1 MFKPSLFK
9 IGLRAR
15 AMAMLGI
22 LILLALVVMG
32 ATKYFYVS
40 RLAIQKTLSVFKE
53 KMTNDALLIGARM
66 ADERAEL
73 IILRDVPPV
82 QGIIRA
88 KGNGG
93 VDPETGVEI
102 DYWYARLEQML
113 AAMLKGKPKQYLKLC
128 YLDEQ
133 GNELTRVDRVEATIK
148 ITPRDKLQNKAEQ
161 PYVTET
167 IRLKEDEVYYSEVRL
182 NRADGEIEIP
192 YRPSLQIATPVY
204 DDMKNVR
211 GLIVMTISARWLFSN
226 IAAGANNTKRY
237 LINRDGYYLAH
248 PDRAKEFGFDLGIE
262 YTISNEHPLMA
273 EEIRTTDSGISRHQ
287 KLDLNNISGFQKIFF
302 DPGNKKRF
310 WAVVYDIPEA
320 IALSDVY
327 KMQKTMLMV
336 GLVITSCSIGVI
348 LWISVKEII
357 SPLTRLIEAAR
368 KLEAGDLS
376 VRLPED
382 KGAKEFLL
390 LYRTL
395 NSFAEKQQN
404 AILNFE
410 KELALRTNNLEASN
424 RELQQFASIA
434 SHDLQEPLRKITAFG
449 DRLAGHASEAL
460 DEKSKDYLRRM
471 QSAAGRMKQL
481 IEDLL
486 NYSRVTTQAN
496 PFETVSLDKLIKET
510 LVMLELRLTESG
522 GQVKIEG
529 RLPIVNGDRSQL
541 RQLIQN
547 LLSNAVKY
555 HQQDIPPRVI
565 ISGRELTGGLAEI
578 TVTDNGIGFDE
589 KYLDRI
595 FLPFQRLHTRD
606 EYEGTGI
613 GLAISQKIV
622 HRHGGTI
629 TAKSRPG
636 AGSSFIITLPTAG
649 KV

>member
-9 IGLRAR
+9 IGLGTRTV
-15 AMAMLGI
+15 AMLGV
-22 LILLALVVMG
+22 LILLALVFMG
-32 ATKYFYVS
+32 AANYLYGS
-40 RLAIQKTLSVFKE
+40 RLAIQKTLTVSKE
-53 KMTNDALLIGARM
+53 KMTSDALLIGARVVN
-66 ADERAEL
+66 EKAEL
-73 IILRDVPPV
+73 IILREVPPV

-88 KGNGG
+88 KDNGG
-93 VDPETGVEI
+93 IDPESGDKTE
-102 DYWYARLEQML
+102 YWYTRMEQIFT
-113 AAMLKGKPKQYLKLC
+113 AFLKGKPNKYHQLC

-133 GNELTRVDRVEATIK
+133 GNEIVRADRVGTTVRI
-148 ITPRDKLQNKAEQ
+148 IPRHKLQNEAEQ

-167 IRLKEDEVYYSEVRL
+167 IRLKADEVYYSNVRL
-182 NRADGEIEIP
+182 SRDEGKIETP

-204 DDMKNVR
+204 DTRKNVR
-211 GLIVMTISARWLFSN
+211 GLIVMSISARWLFSN
-226 IAAGANNTKRY
+226 IDADTDDAKKF
-237 LINRDGYYLAH
+237 LIDQEGYFLAH
-248 PDRAKEFGFDLGIE
+248 PDRDKEFGFDLGFK
-262 YTISNEHPLMA
+262 YTINNELPVIA
-273 EEIRTTDSGISRHQ
+273 EEMRTTDF
-287 KLDLNNISGFQKIFF
+287 NISYHRESDHLYGFQKIFF

-310 WAVVYDIPEA
+310 WTLVYVIPEA
-320 IALSDVY
+320 IALRDVY
-327 KMQKTMLMV
+327 KMQKTMLIV
-336 GLVITSCSIGVI
+336 GLFIIICSIGVI
-348 LWISVKEII
+348 LWLSLREII

-368 KLEAGDLS
+368 KMESGDLS

-382 KGAKEFLL
+382 KGTDEFLL
-390 LYRTL
+390 LHRTL

-404 AILNFE
+404 AILHFE
-410 KELALRTNNLEASN
+410 KELALRTNNLEASI
-424 RELQQFASIA
+424 RELQQFAYIA
-434 SHDLQEPLRKITAFG
+434 SHDLQEPLRKVTVFG
-449 DRLAGHASEAL
+449 DRLAVHASEAL

-496 PFETVSLDKLIKET
+496 PFEAVSLDELIKET
-510 LVMLELRLTESG
+510 LVMLELRLAETG

-547 LLSNAVKY
+547 LLSNAIKY
-555 HQQDIPPRVI
+555 HQQDIPPEVV

-613 GLAISQKIV
+613 GLAISQKIL

-636 AGSSFIITLPTAG
+636 GGSSFIITLPTAG